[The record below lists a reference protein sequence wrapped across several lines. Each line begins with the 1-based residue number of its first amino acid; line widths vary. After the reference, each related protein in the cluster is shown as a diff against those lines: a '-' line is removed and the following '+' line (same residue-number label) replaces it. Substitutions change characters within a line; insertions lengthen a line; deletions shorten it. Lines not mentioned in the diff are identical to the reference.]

1 MTVSWSTQLDGVLAG
16 DQVVGVAAV
25 TPARGV
31 VIAPMTNFAVHDRQ
45 AGVVGVNSSVGASK
59 KIERMRRNPH
69 VAVAFHSRDHSTADG
84 MQYVLVQGFATVSAP
99 VPDFPATIGT
109 RWDDKDGAPPSGLWG
124 RWLRVYYTRIPIDI
138 AVERIMSWPD
148 LRASG
153 EPELLGTPLP
163 PPAASQASPLGGTGT
178 RIDCA
183 RAARRARRLPHVLLG
198 WVGEDGL
205 PMVVPVL
212 ITGFDDVG
220 IRLGTAGPVL
230 PSGHRRA
237 GLTAHSFSHH
247 GLGNHG
253 NHQRLHTGWLEVDSP
268 HTATYRPHT
277 SAGFRMPPSTWL
289 YRLAVGFAARR
300 GANDYTEVALGATH

>member
-1 MTVSWSTQLDGVLAG
+1 MPVSWSTELDGVLAG
-16 DQVVGVAAV
+16 DQVVGVASV

-45 AGVVGVNSSVGASK
+45 AGLVTVNSSVGASK

-69 VAVAFHSRDHSTADG
+69 VAIAFHSRDHSTADG
-84 MQYVLVQGFATVSAP
+84 QQYVLVQGVATVSAP

-109 RWDDKDGAPPSGLWG
+109 RWDDKDGAPPRGLWG

-138 AVERIMSWPD
+138 AVERITIWPD
-148 LRASG
+148 LSASG
-153 EPELLGTPLP
+153 EPEILGTQP
-163 PPAASQASPLGGTGT
+163 PSSAAPQAPPLGGTGA
-178 RIDCA
+178 RIDCG
-183 RAARRARRLPHVLLG
+183 RAARMARRLPHVLLG

-212 ITGFDDVG
+212 ITGFDDDG

-230 PSGHRRA
+230 PSAHRRA

-247 GLGNHG
+247 GHDDHG

-277 SAGFRMPPSTWL
+277 RAGFRMPPSTSL
-289 YRLAVGFAARR
+289 YRLAVGFSARR
-300 GANDYTEVALGATH
+300 GANDHTEASLGASH